1 MDGSILNVS
10 KEDFIEL
17 FAMHRSNLF
26 SQSHNE
32 AAIQP
37 SIDRTPLSSIDGLLA
52 NGQRVYDQNGQRRFH
67 WEAKDEYGVYRYE
80 HGYAQAVDGS
90 TILVSKED
98 IRAILER
105 ATLHKHSYIC
115 LPVHAEGCTTS
126 VQDQDSYDKV

>member
-80 HGYAQAVDGS
+80 HGYAQVVDGS
-90 TILVSKED
+90 AILVSKED
-98 IRAILER
+98 I
-105 ATLHKHSYIC
+105 
-115 LPVHAEGCTTS
+115 
-126 VQDQDSYDKV
+126 